1 LSRTFSALRYR
12 DFRLLWI
19 GAFLSTTGTWMQT
32 IAQGWLVLDMTG
44 SAFLLGV
51 DGFLATGPMII
62 FSLFGGVI
70 ADRVERRKIM
80 LFSQYLQMTFALIL
94 AALIWGGTVK
104 VWHIFLLSFLTGSA
118 QSFSGPAYI
127 SLLPLLVKREDVPNA
142 IAMNSMQFNLARVI
156 GPIFAGAALVAWGPA
171 ICFTV
176 NGLSFFAVIVAL
188 LLIRS
193 PGPKATDESKGVFD
207 DMKEGFR
214 FVTSRPKL
222 LTLTFLAFAGTF
234 LGMPI
239 ITFLP
244 VVAKSIFGL
253 KANGYAWMMTTYG
266 LGSVTGALFV
276 AATVHA
282 ARKGT
287 DGAHAAARV
296 RVAADRLRVFTLA
309 AALAGD
315 RLLRRRVHRRRDRA
329 LQLARAAHGERRHA
343 RPRDVDLH
351 ARLPRRHAA
360 RQPARGIR
368 RAALVDHRGAG
379 NQRRRARVRRALL
392 HRATNKARLDG
403 APEPALS
410 EAEVS
415 SPAGPAASRRRPG
428 ERAPGRRPASR
439 RDAGAPCTRRCRP
452 P

>member
-1 LSRTFSALRYR
+1 MSTSLPEEEAIESEATGPIPLPQRGRLSRTFSALRYR

-32 IAQGWLVLDMTG
+32 IAQGWLVLEMTN
-44 SAFLLGV
+44 SPFLLGV

-70 ADRVERRKIM
+70 ADRIERRKIM
-80 LFSQYLQMTFALIL
+80 LYSQYLQMTFAFIL
-94 AALIWGGTVK
+94 AALIWGGNVQ

-156 GPIFAGAALVAWGPA
+156 GPIFAGAALLAWGPA

-193 PGPKATDESKGVFD
+193 PAMRPSDGKAGWFD
-207 DMKEGFR
+207 DMREGFR

-222 LTLTFLAFAGTF
+222 LMLTFLAFAGTF

-266 LGSVTGALFV
+266 IGSVTGALFI
-276 AATVHA
+276 AAT
-282 ARKGT
+282 
-287 DGAHAAARV
+287 AHAAKKGK
-296 RVAADRLRVFTLA
+296 LA
-309 AALAGD
+309 LE
-315 RLLRRRVHRRRDRA
+315 
-329 LQLARAAHGERRHA
+329 LQLAFACLLIGFAFSRSLPLSLIIAFFAGICIVGVIALYSSLVQLTASDDMRGRVMSIFMLAFRGGMPLGNLLAGYVAQRWSITVALAVNGTVLASVALFFIARR
-343 RPRDVDLH
+343 
-351 ARLPRRHAA
+351 
-360 RQPARGIR
+360 
-368 RAALVDHRGAG
+368 
-379 NQRRRARVRRALL
+379 
-392 HRATNKARLDG
+392 TKLD
-403 APEPALS
+403 E
-410 EAEVS
+410 
-415 SPAGPAASRRRPG
+415 
-428 ERAPGRRPASR
+428 
-439 RDAGAPCTRRCRP
+439 
-452 P
+452 

>member
-1 LSRTFSALRYR
+1 MSTSLPEQEAIESEATGPIPLAQQGRLSRTFSALRYR

-32 IAQGWLVLDMTG
+32 IAQGWLVLEMTN
-44 SAFLLGV
+44 SPFLLGV
-51 DGFLATGPMII
+51 DGFLATGPMIV

-70 ADRVERRKIM
+70 ADRIERRKIM
-80 LFSQYLQMTFALIL
+80 LYSQYLQMTFALIL
-94 AALIWGGTVK
+94 AALIWGGNVQ

-156 GPIFAGAALVAWGPA
+156 GPIFAGAALLAWGPA

-193 PGPKATDESKGVFD
+193 PAMKPSDGKAGWFE
-207 DMKEGFR
+207 DMREGFR

-222 LTLTFLAFAGTF
+222 LKLTFLAFAGTF

-266 LGSVTGALFV
+266 IGSVTGAVFI
-276 AATVHA
+276 AAT
-282 ARKGT
+282 
-287 DGAHAAARV
+287 AHAAKKGK
-296 RVAADRLRVFTLA
+296 LA
-309 AALAGD
+309 LE
-315 RLLRRRVHRRRDRA
+315 
-329 LQLARAAHGERRHA
+329 LQLAFACLLIGFAFSRS
-343 RPRDVDLH
+343 
-351 ARLPRRHAA
+351 LPLSLIIAFFA
-360 RQPARGIR
+360 GICIVGVIALYSSLVQLTASDEMRGRVMSIFMLAFR
-368 RAALVDHRGAG
+368 GGMPLGNLLAGYVAQRWSITVALAVNGA
-379 NQRRRARVRRALL
+379 VL
-392 HRATNKARLDG
+392 
-403 APEPALS
+403 
-410 EAEVS
+410 
-415 SPAGPAASRRRPG
+415 ASV
-428 ERAPGRRPASR
+428 AFFFIGRRTKL
-439 RDAGAPCTRRCRP
+439 D
-452 P
+452 

>member
-1 LSRTFSALRYR
+1 MSTSLPEEEAIESEATGPIPLPQRGRVSRTFSALRYR

-32 IAQGWLVLDMTG
+32 IAQGWLVLEMTN
-44 SAFLLGV
+44 SPFLLGV
-51 DGFLATGPMII
+51 DGFLATGPMIV

-70 ADRVERRKIM
+70 ADRIERRKIM
-80 LFSQYLQMTFALIL
+80 LYSQYLQMSFALIL
-94 AALIWGGTVK
+94 AALIWGGNVQ

-156 GPIFAGAALVAWGPA
+156 GPIFAGAALLAWGPA

-193 PGPKATDESKGVFD
+193 PVMKPSDGKAGWVQ

-222 LTLTFLAFAGTF
+222 LKLTFLAFAGTF

-266 LGSVTGALFV
+266 IGSVTGALV
-276 AATVHA
+276 IAAT
-282 ARKGT
+282 
-287 DGAHAAARV
+287 AHAAKKGKM
-296 RVAADRLRVFTLA
+296 
-309 AALAGD
+309 ALE
-315 RLLRRRVHRRRDRA
+315 
-329 LQLARAAHGERRHA
+329 LQLAFACLLIGFAFSRS
-343 RPRDVDLH
+343 
-351 ARLPRRHAA
+351 LPLSLVIAFFA
-360 RQPARGIR
+360 GICIVGVIALYSSLVQLTASDDMRGRVMSIFMLAFR
-368 RAALVDHRGAG
+368 GGMPLGNLLAGYVAQRWSITVALAVNGTVLAS
-379 NQRRRARVRRALL
+379 VALFFIL
-392 HRATNKARLDG
+392 KRTKLD
-403 APEPALS
+403 
-410 EAEVS
+410 
-415 SPAGPAASRRRPG
+415 
-428 ERAPGRRPASR
+428 
-439 RDAGAPCTRRCRP
+439 
-452 P
+452 